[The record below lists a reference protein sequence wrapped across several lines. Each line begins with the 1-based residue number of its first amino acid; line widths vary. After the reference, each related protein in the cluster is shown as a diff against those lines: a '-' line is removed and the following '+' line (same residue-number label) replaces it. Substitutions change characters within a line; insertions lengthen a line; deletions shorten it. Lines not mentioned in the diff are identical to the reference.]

1 MLPNQFIFDQAVGAQ
16 EIGAYGAILDE
27 ANDARMLFL
36 PVRVSI
42 AFRLVDLHN
51 GSVQS
56 LTLST
61 QQPEHC
67 IVLLRGQLTAGRIVF
82 GSGQPG
88 CLLTLRLL

>member
-1 MLPNQFIFDQAVGAQ
+1 MWITYAALKGEKKRTRFNNLHAIVYLMLPNQFIFDQAVGAQ

-56 LTLST
+56 L
-61 QQPEHC
+61 QRC
-67 IVLLRGQLTAGRIVF
+67 GN
-82 GSGQPG
+82 
-88 CLLTLRLL
+88 